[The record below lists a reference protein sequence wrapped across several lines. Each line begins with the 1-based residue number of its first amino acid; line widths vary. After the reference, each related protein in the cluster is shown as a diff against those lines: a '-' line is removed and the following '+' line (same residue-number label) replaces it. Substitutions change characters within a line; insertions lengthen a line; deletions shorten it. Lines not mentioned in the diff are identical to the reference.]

1 MRKGKIKRIGY
12 MARTQSVL
20 EDKLMLIYNLFGEVL
35 TSLLEAN
42 EIDNTPYR
50 RENLTIAV
58 PTNLGSTRF

>member
-20 EDKLMLIYNLFGEVL
+20 EDRLMLIYNLFGEVL

-42 EIDNTPYR
+42 EIDNTP
-50 RENLTIAV
+50 IDV
-58 PTNLGSTRF
+58 KV